1 MIVQV
6 ECVFFGP
13 LREPVGTKR
22 VVRDV
27 PAEAT
32 VESLLRALEASHEG
46 LTFFEDGEVRGD
58 RTITVDG
65 KDVRHRD
72 GLDTPLSDGDTVRMT
87 TAVYGGRRR

>member
-1 MIVQV
+1 M
-6 ECVFFGP
+6 FFGP

-27 PAEAT
+27 PDDAT
-32 VESLLRALEASHEG
+32 VRSLLRDLEGSYEG

-58 RTITVDG
+58 RTITVEG

-72 GLDTPLSDGDTVRMT
+72 GLETPLSDGDTVRMT
-87 TAVYGGRRR
+87 TAVYGGRRG